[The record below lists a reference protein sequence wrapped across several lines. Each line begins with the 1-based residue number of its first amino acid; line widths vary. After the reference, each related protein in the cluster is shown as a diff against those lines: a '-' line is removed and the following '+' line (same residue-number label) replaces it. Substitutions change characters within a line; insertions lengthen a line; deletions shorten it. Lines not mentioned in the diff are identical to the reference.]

1 MFVAFYLNMS
11 VSRVHSA
18 VCILLL
24 IALMGCGPWNLPE
37 REFPIC
43 DTPSAEIDRKA
54 NLLTV
59 NFGLQQANGTIDE
72 VYWEFGDGQDK
83 ITTLPELSTTHTY
96 SNPGSYT
103 VTATL
108 RNKCADKVK
117 LVKAF
122 EVSDV
127 TVPVVSTGP
136 AADIRISTAT
146 LPFTVNDNGRGTI
159 SRSGVCYSTS
169 TREPFV
175 GDPQSVSMTL
185 PFVPLTGRPYSLS
198 ATGLKPNA
206 VYYVRAFAENSAGIG
221 YGDPVTFRTWA
232 LAGVTTE
239 TAITTK
245 NSATVYMRIDSVG
258 NPAATRYGVCY
269 SSTNTLPTIEDAT
282 QPPAFTIVGSSITV
296 PLANLKPD
304 TRYYY
309 RAFAVSEAGISYGL
323 VQTLTTQTDVELDRG
338 LIAHYPADNSSD
350 DRSPNKLQGALL
362 NGATYTADRNDR
374 ANSAFNFDGRNDY
387 FEIPDH
393 ALLRPNTLSVSFWVK
408 LTNRV
413 ALTQQSL
420 FTKCQWDDGE
430 AEQYGAV
437 VNQNVLQ
444 KPIDCLFGVKQNSDC
459 KKGRGWQTVTGTS
472 SKPPAADWN
481 HLLFCYEGQSL
492 KIYLN
497 GELLATQTRLPLNNV
512 IDDCRGGALRFAAQS
527 RVDPQYLEGAIDD
540 IRLYN
545 RALLDSEI
553 KALAKP

>member
-1 MFVAFYLNMS
+1 MF

-18 VCILLL
+18 IYILLL
-24 IALMGCGPWNLPE
+24 TVLMGCGPWSLPE
-37 REFPIC
+37 REFPVC

-59 NFGLQQANGTIDE
+59 NFGLKLPNGDIDE
-72 VYWEFGDGQDK
+72 VHWNFGDGQQK
-83 ITTLPELSTTHTY
+83 ITTPPELSTTHTY

-103 VTATL
+103 VTAIL
-108 RNKCADKVK
+108 RNKCADEVEVVK
-117 LVKAF
+117 SF

-127 TVPVVSTGP
+127 TLPLVSTGP
-136 AADIRISTAT
+136 ATDIRISTAT
-146 LPFTVNDNGRGTI
+146 LPFTVSDNGRGSI
-159 SRSGVCYSTS
+159 LRSGVCYSTS

-185 PFVPLTGRPYSLS
+185 PFVPLIGRPYSLS
-198 ATGLKPNA
+198 ASNLKPNTL
-206 VYYVRAFAENSAGIG
+206 YYVRAFAENSAGIG

-258 NPAATRYGVCY
+258 NPAATRYGICY
-269 SSTNTLPTIEDAT
+269 SATNTLPTIDDAT
-282 QPPAFTIVGSSITV
+282 QPPTFTVVGSSIIV
-296 PLANLKPD
+296 PLSALKPD

-309 RAFAVSEAGISYGL
+309 RAFAVNEAGVSYGL

-338 LIAHYPADNSSD
+338 LIAYYPADNNAED
-350 DRSPNKLQGALL
+350 KSPNKLHGSLL
-362 NGATYTADRNDR
+362 NGATFTTDRNNR
-374 ANSAFNFDGRNDY
+374 ANAAFSFDGRNDY
-387 FEIPDH
+387 FEVPDN
-393 ALLRPNTLSVSFWVK
+393 ALLRPGTLSVGFWIK

-413 ALTQQSL
+413 TLTQQSL
-420 FTKCQWDDGE
+420 FTKSYWEDGE

-437 VNQNVLQ
+437 LNQSAQ
-444 KPIDCLFGVKQNSDC
+444 QRPIDCLFGIKQNSDC

-472 SKPPAADWN
+472 TRAPTSDWN
-481 HLLFCYEGQSL
+481 HLLFCYEGQTL

-497 GELLATQTRLPLNNV
+497 GELLATETRLPLSNT
-512 IDDCRGGALRFAAQS
+512 IDDCRGGTLRFAAQS
-527 RVDPQYLEGAIDD
+527 RADPQYLEGSIDD